1 MKYGTPQAAMRA
13 TITQREG
20 PELDRL
26 GRGVVGWRLC
36 GTFDPRKGRPVRR
49 LPSMFCSSG
58 LPFPSPGHP
67 LRRWSLCGA
76 GCGPGTPLDTAM
88 EATRQ
93 LVKVVREQC
102 LVVGYDDAAPA
113 ATARRAVQLNRTGRS
128 LSCPDPSC
136 ILRRI
141 PVAPPSLFFLDWAGR
156 WNLQRWRAGGGRAE
170 IGLSALTVCWRVA
183 GVAGKVGSQR
193 SQPAVSGCPGCR

>member
-93 LVKVVREQC
+93 LVKVVKSNVLPWSMLMLLLLLPRALQC
-102 LVVGYDDAAPA
+102 SSTGLAAACPALTLPVSCAVSQSHPLALLPGLGRTVEPA
-113 ATARRAVQLNRTGRS
+113 AMAGRRRAR
-128 LSCPDPSC
+128 
-136 ILRRI
+136 
-141 PVAPPSLFFLDWAGR
+141 
-156 WNLQRWRAGGGRAE
+156 
-170 IGLSALTVCWRVA
+170 
-183 GVAGKVGSQR
+183 
-193 SQPAVSGCPGCR
+193 

>member
-1 MKYGTPQAAMRA
+1 MEALWHFRPQEGSTCTQTFPACFAAADFPPPPLAIPLDAGRFAVPGMD
-13 TITQREG
+13 
-20 PELDRL
+20 PELPS
-26 GRGVVGWRLC
+26 
-36 GTFDPRKGRPVRR
+36 TRR
-49 LPSMFCSSG
+49 
-58 LPFPSPGHP
+58 
-67 LRRWSLCGA
+67 
-76 GCGPGTPLDTAM
+76 T

-170 IGLSALTVCWRVA
+170 IGLSALAVCWTVA